1 MSMTGTPATSR
12 VGNDLE
18 RANDLGDVGICVRLH
33 GRDDD
38 VLTAFATATAF
49 VEQLERFSDS
59 RGVPEKDLQA
69 TSAFGPF
76 RRLHLPKQCVRVA
89 GRTAVSVSAQRHATI
104 LPDTNRAGPSRPGA

>member
-1 MSMTGTPATSR
+1 MTGTPATSR
-12 VGNDLE
+12 VGMISSA
-18 RANDLGDVGICVRLH
+18 RTTSRHVGIGVGLH

-38 VLTAFATATAF
+38 VLAAFATAAAL

-59 RGVPEKDLQA
+59 RGVAEKDLQP

-76 RRLHLPKQCVRVA
+76 RRLDLPKQCVRVA

-104 LPDTNRAGPSRPGA
+104 LPDTNRPGPSGPGA